1 MREEFNA
8 KISEIPEE
16 NIVYIDE
23 SGFDVN
29 MKKEY
34 GWPARGKKIMGDKS
48 GKRGKRIS
56 VIAGLINRKHLIAP
70 TCFECYT
77 NTDVFNA
84 WLEQGL
90 LPELKPNQTIV
101 LDNAAFHTSQKTR
114 ELVKSAGCHLLYL
127 PPYSLDL
134 FLTFTHKYKKS
145 IRLLCNILITL

>member
-34 GWPARGKKIMGDKS
+34 GWSARGKKIMGDKS

-70 TCFECYT
+70 TCFLYQKSFEIRLM
-77 NTDVFNA
+77 DLRA
-84 WLEQGL
+84 RLR
-90 LPELKPNQTIV
+90 KRI
-101 LDNAAFHTSQKTR
+101 FHTCA
-114 ELVKSAGCHLLYL
+114 KSRFAKFIRIILNDFWYH
-127 PPYSLDL
+127 SLFRL
-134 FLTFTHKYKKS
+134 SLTN
-145 IRLLCNILITL
+145 L